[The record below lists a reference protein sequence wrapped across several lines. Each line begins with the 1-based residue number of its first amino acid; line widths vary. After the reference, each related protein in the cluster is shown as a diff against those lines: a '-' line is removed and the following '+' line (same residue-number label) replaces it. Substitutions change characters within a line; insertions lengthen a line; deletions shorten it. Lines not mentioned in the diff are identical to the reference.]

1 MIKDREIQTMRTE
14 NKNFV
19 PPFSDSHRSL
29 LLSSRQAVEL
39 FSFREEEK
47 MVKHYVPVW
56 QDGQAWVLW
65 RQVPELGNDSPTK
78 RVQHFKSYLKAS
90 LVAYQENCRLTKVEA
105 EHKELFAGAKQ

>member
-39 FSFREEEK
+39 FSFREGEK
-47 MVKHYVPVW
+47 MDKKCLRCPDYIHK
-56 QDGQAWVLW
+56 QDNADLLENAFGQSGIWNFKTCHATCW
-65 RQVPELGNDSPTK
+65 REKDKKGMYESNK
-78 RVQHFKSYLKAS
+78 YRY
-90 LVAYQENCRLTKVEA
+90 KVGLA
-105 EHKELFAGAKQ
+105 VFR